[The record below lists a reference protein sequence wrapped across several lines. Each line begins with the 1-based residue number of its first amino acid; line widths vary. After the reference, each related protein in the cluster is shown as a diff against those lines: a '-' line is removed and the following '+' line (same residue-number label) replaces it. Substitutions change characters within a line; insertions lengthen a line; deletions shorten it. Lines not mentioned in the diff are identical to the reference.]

1 MLAWVIIAA
10 LGLAGCG
17 GGEDPAV
24 TAPAGSEGTA
34 GLAAAEV
41 TFLQSMIPHHEQ
53 ATEMAEMVQE
63 RTERQELQTFADT
76 IIADQS
82 TEIDQMKS
90 LLEAAGEDVSGGHG
104 MGGDSEPMSDADM
117 AELEGASG
125 NEFDL
130 MFFEM
135 MTRHHEAAVEM
146 AEKVLEEEPSPSVT
160 TLAST
165 IIEAQKAEIEQMQT
179 WREEW
184 AG

>member
-1 MLAWVIIAA
+1 MLTGVITAA
-10 LGLAGCG
+10 LGLAACG

-24 TAPAGSEGTA
+24 TAPDGSEDTA
-34 GLAAAEV
+34 GLADAEV

-53 ATEMAEMVQE
+53 ATEMAEMALE
-63 RTERQELQTFADT
+63 RAERQELRTFADK

-82 TEIDQMKS
+82 AEIDQMNS
-90 LLEAAGEDVSGGHG
+90 LLEDAGEDVSGGHA
-104 MGGDSEPMSDADM
+104 MGGDSEAMSDADM

-125 NEFDL
+125 NAFDL
-130 MFFEM
+130 MFLEM

-165 IIEAQKAEIEQMQT
+165 IIEAQNAEIEQMET